1 MNNFFCGRLNDP
13 DVVFLGVSF
22 EGYMGNSIAV
32 QKTFHYTVLLHVEY
46 RAVVEVVRIVPAGS
60 LFPSVA
66 ISNVLF
72 VSRPFRANPNLT
84 LYRAM

>member
-1 MNNFFCGRLNDP
+1 MIQTSFSSLKAIW
-13 DVVFLGVSF
+13 VIHF

-32 QKTFHYTVLLHVEY
+32 QKTFHYTVLSHVEY

-66 ISNVLF
+66 IHCQ
-72 VSRPFRANPNLT
+72 REREK
-84 LYRAM
+84 